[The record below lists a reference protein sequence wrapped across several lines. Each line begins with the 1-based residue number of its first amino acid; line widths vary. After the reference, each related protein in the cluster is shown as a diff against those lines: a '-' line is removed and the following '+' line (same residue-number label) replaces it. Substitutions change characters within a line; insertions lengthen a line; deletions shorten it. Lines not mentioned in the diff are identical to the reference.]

1 MALNR
6 DTMHLSEAKRALL
19 EQYKRSALS
28 HHVTRKD
35 AIIPRTGTTAPLSFE
50 QRQRWLLTQLT
61 PELPLYHTS
70 VTLRLPGP
78 LDVPAFER
86 SFNEMIARHASL
98 RSYFPLVNG
107 EPVQA
112 FLPSCMVDLPVV
124 DLSGVAAAEQESAA
138 EKIASRDAQQ
148 PFDLAIAPLF
158 RARLIRLAEDSYC
171 LYLTL
176 HDIIADCISL
186 YQVFLPELRLVYEAV
201 LGDEPS
207 PLHPLPIQYTDYAWW
222 QREHLTDEAL
232 LDQAQYWRGQLANLP
247 VPATLQTDRPRPAVP
262 THRGA
267 LARFIVPEATTSA
280 LKAFCRQEGV
290 TLFMLLEAAFSTL
303 LFKLTGQDDVVVG
316 TVSSA
321 GRVQQEVQG
330 IMGWF
335 INTLA
340 LRMSLA
346 GDPPVRELVGRARDV
361 TLAAFAR
368 QDVPFDRVLELAHE
382 GDGPGSQSWELP
394 FREMLVLEPAPP
406 RLPCGWTLTLMEDR
420 TRTAKFDLT
429 IVVNDLAEGL
439 AGRCE
444 YNTDLFDSGT
454 VTQLVDAWQSMLAS
468 MATDPTQRISDLS
481 CPIITVRH
489 HSTAESA
496 TARSAPASPMQTPAA
511 AAITPS
517 TALHQQ
523 LVEIWEELLAVRPI
537 GINDNFFDLGGHS
550 LLAAQM
556 VNRIE
561 EVFGQR
567 VPLVVLFNG
576 ATIALLADALM
587 GIEQTDGQSPLLA
600 LNSDGAKR
608 PMFFLYGE
616 GADSGLWCVNVA
628 RDLGPEQPFYGLP
641 RLTFD
646 GLPSTRMLEAMAQ
659 RHLDQVRAVQPQ
671 GPYLLGGYC
680 NGALLA
686 YEMAH
691 QLLAK
696 GQAVDLLLLVE
707 PVAPRAIHRLIHGWI
722 GRIGH
727 AIGLAPAQQ
736 LDWFIR
742 AHLVKARVVA
752 MLHTITKSGRGLG
765 QWLRLSTWFDRLPVV
780 IARFKTILPATADMR
795 NDWFGRYG
803 WAMAE
808 YALRPQYPGRMAVLW
823 TSQEAVDEPG
833 APSIASRKSLW
844 HNSVEADQI
853 EIHLVPGTRKSCRT
867 EHVHELAA
875 HWDKCLAQAD
885 LLAARPSILAPYL
898 P

>member
-1 MALNR
+1 MALNP

-19 EQYKRSALS
+19 EQYERSALS
-28 HHVTRKD
+28 HPVARKD
-35 AIIPRTGTTAPLSFE
+35 AIIPRTGATAPLSFE

-61 PELPLYHTS
+61 PELPLYHTC

-86 SFNEMIARHASL
+86 SLNELIARHASL
-98 RSYFPLVNG
+98 RSYFPLDNG
-107 EPVQA
+107 EPIQA
-112 FLPSCMVDLPVV
+112 ILPSCTVDLPVV
-124 DLSGVAAAEQESAA
+124 DLSEVAAAEQESVAEQMAA
-138 EKIASRDAQQ
+138 QDAQQ
-148 PFDLAIAPLF
+148 PFDLASPPLF
-158 RARLIRLAEDSYC
+158 RARLIRLTEDGYR

-207 PLHPLPIQYTDYAWW
+207 PLQTLPIQYTDYAWW
-222 QREHLTDEAL
+222 QREHLTDEAHAE
-232 LDQAQYWRGQLANLP
+232 QVRYWRGQLANLP
-247 VPATLQTDRPRPAVP
+247 APATLQTDRPRPAVP

-267 LARFIVPEATTSA
+267 LARFTVPDATTST

-303 LFKLTGQDDVVVG
+303 LFKLTGQDDVVIG

-321 GRVQQEVQG
+321 GRVHQEVQG

-340 LRMSLA
+340 LRINLA
-346 GDPPVRELVGRARDV
+346 GDPPVRELMARVRDV
-361 TLAAFAR
+361 TLAAFAH
-368 QDVPFDRVLELAHE
+368 QNVPFDRVLELAHDS
-382 GDGPGSQSWELP
+382 DGPGGQNWHLP

-454 VTQLVDAWQSMLAS
+454 VAQVVDAWQSMLAS
-468 MATDPTQRISDLS
+468 MAADPAQRISDLS

-489 HSTAESA
+489 HSTAEST
-496 TARSAPASPMQTPAA
+496 TARSAPASLMQACEAA
-511 AAITPS
+511 VATPS
-517 TALHQQ
+517 TALYQQ
-523 LVEIWEELLAVRPI
+523 LVEIWEELLAVRPV

-561 EVFGQR
+561 EVFGKGI
-567 VPLVVLFNG
+567 PLAVLFNG
-576 ATIALLADALM
+576 ATIAQLADALI
-587 GIEQTDGQSPLLA
+587 GIEQADGQSSPLA

-608 PMFFLYGE
+608 PVFFLYGE
-616 GADSGLWCVNVA
+616 GADRGLWCVNVA
-628 RDLGPEQPFYGLP
+628 RDLGPDQPFYGLP
-641 RLTFD
+641 RLAFD
-646 GLPSTRMLEAMAQ
+646 GLPSTRMLEAMAR

-691 QLLAK
+691 QLLAE
-696 GQAVDLLLLVE
+696 GQTVDLLLLIE

-722 GRIGH
+722 GRVGR
-727 AIGLAPAQQ
+727 AIGLAPARQ

-742 AHLVKARVVA
+742 AHLVKARTLA
-752 MLHTITKSGRGLG
+752 MLHTNTKSGRGLG
-765 QWLRLSTWFDRLPVV
+765 QWLRPSTWFDRLPVV
-780 IARFKTILPATADMR
+780 IARFKAILPSIADMR

-808 YALRPQYPGRMAVLW
+808 YALRPHYPGRMAVLW
-823 TSQEAVDEPG
+823 TSQEATDEPG

-844 HNSVEADQI
+844 HNSVEADRV
-853 EIHLVPGTRKSCRT
+853 EIQLVPGTRKSCRT

-875 HWDKCLAQAD
+875 HWNKCLAQAD

-898 P
+898 L